1 MKTLDQQHFSETVA
15 RLFRALKGQRSPFVL
30 NAFSATH
37 RPVFGETSTRDVH
50 SGKHK
55 FFKMYSLSAIGVL
68 LAICG
73 GAFSHTYHLGACPVV
88 EPMPG
93 FEMNKLLGVWYVI
106 QKTSTASHCMTYNF
120 TRTQEPGTYEL
131 EQVSQHFI
139 LGLTPLKHDY
149 RYTGVLTVP
158 DPAVPARMK
167 VRFPLSVAGSASYT
181 VLMTDYTSHA
191 VIFTCQKLAFAHRRS
206 ATILSR
212 TKELDKMYIDKM
224 RNKLSSFGVDPYD
237 LSIISQSQ
245 CPSHTPD
252 EGVNINIDPET
263 FSSHNIGQ
271 AVRKTGTAI
280 ADGVEYVVEAGKTV
294 YNKVASSKEDLTE
307 APAGRAYSVKDD
319 AEWLP

>member
-1 MKTLDQQHFSETVA
+1 ML
-15 RLFRALKGQRSPFVL
+15 
-30 NAFSATH
+30 
-37 RPVFGETSTRDVH
+37 
-50 SGKHK
+50 
-55 FFKMYSLSAIGVL
+55 SLSAIGVL
-68 LAICG
+68 LALCG

-106 QKTSTASHCMTYNF
+106 QKTSTASHCLTYNY
-120 TRTQEPGTYEL
+120 TKTDEPGKYEI

-149 RYTGVLTVP
+149 RYTGTLRVI

-167 VRFPLSVAGSASYT
+167 VNFPLSVAGSASYT
-181 VLMTDYTSHA
+181 VVMTDYTSHA

-212 TKELDKMYIDKM
+212 TKDLDRIYVDKM
-224 RNKLSSFGVDPYD
+224 RSKLAANGIDPYD
-237 LSIISQSQ
+237 LSIISQTE
-245 CPSHTPD
+245 CPAQNGS
-252 EGVNINIDPET
+252 EGVNINIEPDT

-271 AVRKTGTAI
+271 AVRKTGSAI

-294 YNKVASSKEDLTE
+294 YHKVADSKEDLTE
-307 APAGRAYSVKDD
+307 TPNGRSHSLKDEV
-319 AEWLP
+319 EWLP

>member
-1 MKTLDQQHFSETVA
+1 
-15 RLFRALKGQRSPFVL
+15 
-30 NAFSATH
+30 
-37 RPVFGETSTRDVH
+37 
-50 SGKHK
+50 
-55 FFKMYSLSAIGVL
+55 MYSLTVIGVL
-68 LAICG
+68 LAVCG
-73 GAFSHTYHLGACPVV
+73 GAFSHSYHLGACPVV

-93 FEMNKLLGVWYVI
+93 FEMNKMLGVWYVI
-106 QKTSTASHCMTYNF
+106 QKTSTASHCLTYNF
-120 TRTQEPGTYEL
+120 TKTDEPYRYEL
-131 EQVSQHFI
+131 EQSSQHFI

-149 RYTGVLTVP
+149 RYTGILTVP

-181 VLMTDYTSHA
+181 VLLTDYTSHA
-191 VIFTCQKLAFAHRRS
+191 VIFTCQKLAFAHRQS

-212 TKELDKMYIDKM
+212 TKELDRIYLDKM
-224 RNKLSSFGVDPYD
+224 HNRLASFGVDPFD
-237 LSIISQSQ
+237 LSIISQSD
-245 CPSHTPD
+245 CPTHKNGS

-271 AVRKTGTAI
+271 AVRKTGSAI

-307 APAGRAYSVKDD
+307 SPAGRSHSVKDD